1 METPMIWKKLAKSN
15 RVILLADATH
25 LLPSEWRAMLHII
38 IRLNT
43 HLPKD
48 ERVYVN
54 EEGHMES
61 IHIGGLLYKSLTNI
75 GRLINEHE
83 CAIHIY
89 DYCVYAGN
97 KDIMVHLTKLDGTNF
112 KPTY

>member
-1 METPMIWKKLAKSN
+1 MIWKRLAKSN

-25 LLPSEWRAMLHII
+25 LLPSEWRATVHII
-38 IRLNT
+38 TRLNT
-43 HLPKD
+43 HLSKE
-48 ERVYVN
+48 ERVYMN

-61 IHIGGLLYKSLTNI
+61 VHIGGLLYKSLANI
-75 GRLINEHE
+75 ERLLNIYD

-89 DYCVYAGN
+89 DYCVYAGS
-97 KDIMVHLTKLDGTNF
+97 KDIVVHLTKLDGTNF